1 MPAALTSSSLDA
13 LHATQHQ
20 TVTIYE
26 AMDLVKVSRRT
37 IYNWIAA
44 GKVRYVR
51 TAGGAV
57 RIFRDSL
64 FYSGERK

>member
-1 MPAALTSSSLDA
+1 MPAALSSSSLDS